1 MKLNELQTN
10 NIKNGRNYTCT
21 ITNIG
26 IRTRAHARATNHGYN
41 TVSTMVT
48 DLKLYI
54 HTSLTLEL
62 Q

>member
-1 MKLNELQTN
+1 MKLNELQTK

-26 IRTRAHARATNHGYN
+26 IRARARATNHGYN